1 MNWRNAVPLLA
12 GGAVLIGLLA
22 VLPVISPGRTATT
35 TTTSIEPAAL
45 SERPPFGQR
54 LPGRLVYLGAD
65 RVLNLVD
72 LGTGTRL
79 GSKGVASDERP
90 AAASAE
96 AAVVGSL
103 PAGTVSGNWDEWVR
117 LPWESA
123 ESAPITIGHGLAYS
137 PELDAVAAAMTPLPS
152 GANGVQIATRDA
164 TWEAAASG
172 GSWGFP
178 TWMGDAVLVREQ
190 IGGATNW
197 WLLPGAAPG
206 EPLSVALPEGF
217 VPIAGTPGRVM
228 GRLDDEGVIAVLETG
243 EVRRLPS
250 GWSWAA
256 AWQPGR
262 DEPLLATVGGPTSAI
277 VGYNRNGTVAWTWP
291 LGDAASEF
299 RGGVAWSPDG
309 SFVVAP
315 GDDAVIAL
323 NEFGGVIGTLDRS
336 LPAPEVS
343 DAGFVAV
350 VPG

>member
-1 MNWRNAVPLLA
+1 MSWQRALPLLA
-12 GGAVLIGLLA
+12 GGALLIGLLA
-22 VLPVISPGRTATT
+22 VLPLISPDRTATT
-35 TTTSIEPAAL
+35 TTTTIEPSAL
-45 SERPPFGQR
+45 SERPPFGQP

-72 LGTGTRL
+72 LGTGRQV
-79 GSKGVASDERP
+79 GSKGVDGDERP
-90 AAASAE
+90 AAASAG
-96 AAVVGSL
+96 AAVVGNL
-103 PAGTVSGNWDEWVR
+103 PAGVVSGNWDQWVE
-117 LPWESA
+117 LPWEGTEALPVAS
-123 ESAPITIGHGLAYS
+123 GHGLVYS
-137 PELDAVAAAMTPLPS
+137 SILEAVAAAMTPLPS
-152 GANGVQIATRDA
+152 GGNGVQIVTPDR
-164 TWEAAASG
+164 TWEAASSG

-178 TWMGDAVLVREQ
+178 TWMGDQVLAREQ
-190 IGGATNW
+190 TGAATNW

-206 EPLSVALPEGF
+206 EPQAVALPDGF
-217 VPIAGTPGRVM
+217 LPIAGTPGRVM
-228 GRLDDEGVIAVLETG
+228 GRLGDDGVIVVLDTG
-243 EVRRLPS
+243 EVHRLPA

-262 DEPLLATVGGPTSAI
+262 DEPLLATVGGPTSAV

-291 LGDAASEF
+291 LGEAASEF

-315 GDDAVIAL
+315 GDGAVMAI

-336 LPAPEVS
+336 LPPPEVS

>member
-1 MNWRNAVPLLA
+1 MTWRNALPLLA
-12 GGAVLIGLLA
+12 GGALLVGVLA
-22 VLPVISPGRTATT
+22 VLPLLSPGRTATT
-35 TTTSIEPAAL
+35 TTTTIEPAAL

-54 LPGRLVYLGAD
+54 LPGQLVYLGAD

-72 LGTGTRL
+72 LGTGRQV
-79 GSKGVASDERP
+79 GSKGVDADERP
-90 AAASAE
+90 AAASAA

-103 PAGTVSGNWDEWVR
+103 PAGTVSGNWDAWVR
-117 LPWESA
+117 LPWEGT
-123 ESAPITIGHGLAYS
+123 ESVPVATGHGLAHS
-137 PELDAVAAAMTPLPS
+137 PEMDAVAAAMTPLPS
-152 GANGVQIATRDA
+152 GANGVQIAAPDQ
-164 TWEAAASG
+164 TWVAASSSG
-172 GSWGFP
+172 AWGFP
-178 TWMGDAVLVREQ
+178 TWMGDQVLVREQ
-190 IGGATNW
+190 AGTATNW

-206 EPLSVALPEGF
+206 EPQAVALPDGF
-217 VPIAGTPGRVM
+217 LPIAGTPGRVM
-228 GRLDDEGVIAVLETG
+228 GRLGEEGVIVVLDTG
-243 EVRRLPS
+243 EVRRLVS

-262 DEPLLATVGGPTSAI
+262 DEPLLATVGGPTRAI

-315 GDDAVIAL
+315 GDGSVIAI

-336 LPAPEVS
+336 LPPPEVS

-350 VPG
+350 VAG

>member
-1 MNWRNAVPLLA
+1 MPLLA
-12 GGAVLIGLLA
+12 GGAVLVVILA
-22 VLPVISPGRTATT
+22 VLPIFSPGRTATT
-35 TTTSIEPAAL
+35 TTTTIEPTGL
-45 SERPPFGQR
+45 SERPPFGQA
-54 LPGRLVYLGAD
+54 LPGQLVYLGAD

-72 LGTGTRL
+72 LGTGAQL
-79 GSKGVASDERP
+79 GSKGVAADERP
-90 AAASAE
+90 AAASATT
-96 AAVVGSL
+96 AVVGSL

-117 LPWESA
+117 LPWEGTEPLPVAS
-123 ESAPITIGHGLAYS
+123 GHGLAHS
-137 PELDAVAAAMTPLPS
+137 PELDTVAAAMTPLPS
-152 GANGVQIATRDA
+152 GANGVLIVTPES

-178 TWMGDAVLVREQ
+178 TWMGETVLAREQ
-190 IGGATNW
+190 SQDVTNW
-197 WLLPGAAPG
+197 WLLPGVGPG
-206 EPLSVALPEGF
+206 DPQPVDLPEGF
-217 VPIAGTPGRVM
+217 VPIAGTADRVM
-228 GRLDDEGVIAVLETG
+228 GSLGDEGVIVVVDTG
-243 EVRRLPS
+243 EVHRLPS

-256 AWQPGR
+256 AWQPDR
-262 DEPLLATVGGPTSAI
+262 AEPLLATVGGPTSAV

-315 GDDAVIAL
+315 GDGALMAL